1 MFFAHSRAQSDR
13 DKQAQEQ
20 VVYAWLKPDTV
31 AVLPEKYRVRQTC
44 RVLCRAVP
52 CRAVL
57 GCADHRSVQ
66 DFIFLSIDS
75 SAHLSFHFLGDSVFL
90 SSVPESCSAL
100 LWNTDLRH
108 IRMCRSLN
116 SPRHPSRTYTLWPNP
131 EIYSCLLKSI
141 LVSCDFPGRDECLSI
156 STGLS

>member
-1 MFFAHSRAQSDR
+1 MRDNTLKRNYVLMFFAHSRAQSDR

-31 AVLPEKYRVRQTC
+31 AVLPEKYRVRQIC

-100 LWNTDLRH
+100 LWNKDLKH
-108 IRMCRSLN
+108 IRMMQITHFL
-116 SPRHPSRTYTLWPNP
+116 PGTLPVLTLCGP
-131 EIYSCLLKSI
+131 ILKSI
-141 LVSCDFPGRDECLSI
+141 LVS
-156 STGLS
+156 